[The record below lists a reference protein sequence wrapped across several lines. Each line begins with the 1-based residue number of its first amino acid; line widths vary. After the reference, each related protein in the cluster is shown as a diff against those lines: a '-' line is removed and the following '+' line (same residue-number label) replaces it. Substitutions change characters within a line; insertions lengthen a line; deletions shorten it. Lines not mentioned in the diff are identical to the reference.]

1 MKRQRP
7 VRALE
12 VLEVLALTAATTL
25 ALPLGTAAATPVLHV
40 TSTVTV
46 PGVPGTGNE
55 GQPLVAEAPDG
66 TVYATT
72 TSGKTQNVYSVTK
85 AGVVKHV
92 LTYSGADTIGE
103 LAADATYV
111 YVGAPHGITSY
122 KRTTG
127 LVAEHW
133 SLAPTPR
140 VLTQIAVAGNRLW
153 ALQIPVGYHRAP
165 STLVELNPASATKVR
180 TVNGVYDTTAIATS
194 SSAVY
199 YVTNRDSTVVRLS
212 NSGVR
217 TAAKTHLVVN
227 QTLSGPSAIEA
238 EALVGNA
245 FIVRYDFGQGEDA
258 SSYVYN
264 ATSLKGPGKMLSSFL
279 GNELAGTSIG
289 TLQLAGQC
297 DVAGD
302 ECVSHYSLASGAIG
316 KKLILKY
323 DEVSAPVGPSAALLV
338 TKGKTVKVLRIG

>member
-1 MKRQRP
+1 MNRQRS
-7 VRALE
+7 VRPFQ
-12 VLEVLALTAATTL
+12 VLALTAATTL
-25 ALPLGTAAATPVLHV
+25 ALPLGTASATPALHI

-46 PGVPGTGNE
+46 PGAPGTGDE
-55 GQPLVAEAPDG
+55 GQPVVAEAPDG

-72 TSGKTQNVYSVTK
+72 TSGKTQHVYSVTK
-85 AGVVKHV
+85 TGVVHDI
-92 LTYSGADTIGE
+92 LTRTGGDPIGE
-103 LAADATYV
+103 LAADATYL
-111 YVGAPHGITSY
+111 YVGAPDGIMSY
-122 KRTTG
+122 RRTTG
-127 LVAEHW
+127 VAVHRW
-133 SLAPTPR
+133 ALTAKPR
-140 VLTQIAVAGNRLW
+140 VLTQIAVAGNRVW

-165 STLVELNPASATKVR
+165 STLIEINPASATRVR
-180 TVNGVYDTTAIATS
+180 TVNGVYDTTSIATS

-199 YVTNRDSTVVRLS
+199 FVTNRDSTLVRLS

-238 EALVGNA
+238 EAVVGNA

-264 ATSLKGPGKMLSSFL
+264 ATSLKGPGTMLPSFL

-297 DVAGD
+297 NVAGD
-302 ECVSHYSLASGAIG
+302 ECVSHYSLTSGAIG
-316 KKLILKY
+316 EKLILRY